1 MIIWCASY
9 PRSGSSY
16 FRTLFNR
23 IYGIKN
29 ISVYNEKDD
38 DPKLMDK
45 SKLFAFNEVFFESHN
60 ELPEYILVQTHE
72 MPSDDRLAIY
82 LIRDGRD
89 ALVSYAWYIINVEKV
104 KTDFR
109 TALKNVIENPGYFG
123 GWSAHVLSWIKRIDK
138 TAVIKFENL
147 VTAPSPNQIIEKALV
162 ELKLG
167 QIKELGHKKK
177 LPTFDFLNQKN
188 PNHYRRGKIGG
199 WKDEMPPDLH
209 ALFWKKHGHAMREM
223 GYSYD

>member
-16 FRTLFNR
+16 FRTVFKR
-23 IYGIKN
+23 VYGIEN
-29 ISVYNEKDD
+29 RSVYAKKDG
-38 DPKLMDK
+38 DPNLIGK
-45 SKLFAFNEVFFESHN
+45 SKIYSFNELFCEYNKEV
-60 ELPEYILVQTHE
+60 PEHILVKTHE
-72 MPSDDRLAIY
+72 MPSDDRPAIY

-104 KTDFR
+104 KSDFR
-109 TALKNVIENPGYFG
+109 TTLKNVIEHPDYFG
-123 GWSAHVLSWIKRIDK
+123 GWSAHVLSWTRRVDH
-138 TAVIKFENL
+138 TAVVKFENL
-147 VTAPSPNQIIEKALV
+147 VTTPTPNQVIEKALV
-162 ELKLG
+162 HLKLG
-167 QIKELGHKKK
+167 QIKELSHKKK
-177 LPTFDFLNQKN
+177 LPNFDFLKQKN
-188 PNHYRRGKIGG
+188 PNHYRRGKIGA